1 MPVPV
6 IAPGLIVQIPVAGNP
21 VSITLP
27 VAVEQ
32 VGWVMAPIAG
42 GAGIFSTASVIWFEM
57 AGLPETQVSLEVI
70 VTAIIS
76 PLTGMYEYVKVL
88 VPAFTPLTFH

>member
-1 MPVPV
+1 MRVAVVPVPV

-32 VGWVMAPIAG
+32 VGWVMAPRI
-42 GAGIFSTASVIWFEM
+42 GADGAPGAVLITTSADAAELHPEASV
-57 AGLPETQVSLEVI
+57 TV
-70 VTAIIS
+70 
-76 PLTGMYEYVKVL
+76 
-88 VPAFTPLTFH
+88 